1 MQLSLERL
9 PVSERLLLIE
19 ELWKSIISDRQSLK
33 DIKYIF
39 PSSSQKELMKLLE
52 EYLSEYAENKFYNR
66 FELRNIIGSRGIGY
80 LCH

>member
-52 EYLSEYAENKFYNR
+52 EYLSEYAVSYAEETVEVNLVN
-66 FELRNIIGSRGIGY
+66 
-80 LCH
+80 